1 MNFINPNTSCMN
13 ITYEQYQEAKAIV
26 DEYEEHLRHEAYLQI
41 EDDDYDELDWE
52 EEEQEREEE
61 EMAERS
67 SFCSCGAWV
76 FGKDGKVYH
85 VADCY
90 CGAE

>member
-1 MNFINPNTSCMN
+1 MN
-13 ITYEQYQEAKAIV
+13 ITYEQYESAKAIV
-26 DEYEEHLRHEAYLQI
+26 EEYEENLRQI

-52 EEEQEREEE
+52 EEEQERKEE
-61 EMAERS
+61 EMAERAAS
-67 SFCSCGAWV
+67 CNCGAWV

-85 VADCY
+85 VSDCY